1 MSRSSTMMTFQS
13 VKSRWKMDDKT
24 RSLLSRANT
33 ALIRYP
39 RFKSLHS
46 DIHECQEMSR
56 LANEP
61 QCMSLEGVTGAGKST
76 LMKDYVSLF
85 PRIEQTDG
93 TRIPIFYVET
103 PSPVTVKGMAA
114 TLLVHLGD
122 PAAHHGTLWSMNF
135 RLIRLMVDCQVEL
148 VILDDFHH
156 LIDKETNRILEQVS
170 DWLKVLI
177 KETGI
182 PFLVVG
188 IEGKVERILETN
200 AQLSRLFAV
209 RQTLEPFRCD
219 PSDETSIQEF
229 GRFVQYAEQAIG
241 VPLPVT
247 ISRLELLHRMH
258 YATEGVVGNLMNLL
272 RYATLLTRQ
281 SDQKSITLSSLA
293 TAFDKR
299 LAKHL
304 KKKSNPF
311 LTAPNEGFI
320 APETTSIESQ
330 TTGEFLYGK
339 RRNPSAAK
347 VLQAR

>member
-1 MSRSSTMMTFQS
+1 
-13 VKSRWKMDDKT
+13 MDDTT
-24 RSLLSRANT
+24 RSLLAQTNT

-39 RFKSLHS
+39 RFKALHS
-46 DIHECQEMSR
+46 DIRECQEMSR

-76 LMKDYVSLF
+76 LVQDYVALF

-93 TRIPIFYVET
+93 TRIPIFYAET

-114 TLLVHLGD
+114 TLLDRLGD
-122 PAAHHGTLWSMNF
+122 PGASHGTLWAMNF
-135 RLIRLMVDCQVEL
+135 RLIRLMMACQVEL

-209 RQTLEPFRCD
+209 RQTLQPFRFD
-219 PSDETSIQEF
+219 PSDAASIQEF
-229 GRFVQYAEQAIG
+229 GRFVLYAEQVIAM
-241 VPLPVT
+241 PLPT
-247 ISRLELLHRMH
+247 TLPRLELLHRLH
-258 YATEGVVGNLMNLL
+258 YATGGVVGNLMNWL
-272 RYATLLTRQ
+272 RYTAWLTRQ
-281 SDQKSITLSSLA
+281 RNQVAITWPTLA
-293 TAFDKR
+293 DAFDKR
-299 LAKHL
+299 LAKHV
-304 KKKSNPF
+304 KKTANPF
-311 LTAPNEGFI
+311 LSPQDEVFAAQPT
-320 APETTSIESQ
+320 ESDENPTRMWRQ
-330 TTGEFLYGK
+330 
-339 RRNPSAAK
+339 PSATE
-347 VLQAR
+347 VLHS

>member
-1 MSRSSTMMTFQS
+1 MKGRH
-13 VKSRWKMDDKT
+13 KMDNQT
-24 RSLLSRANT
+24 RSLLAQANT

-39 RFKSLHS
+39 RFKALHN
-46 DIHECQEMSR
+46 DIRECQEMSQ

-76 LMKDYVSLF
+76 LVRDYVALF

-93 TRIPIFYVET
+93 TRIPIFYAET

-114 TLLVHLGD
+114 TLLAHLGD
-122 PAAHHGTLWSMNF
+122 PAAHQGTLWTMNF
-135 RLIRLMVDCQVEL
+135 RLIRLMMDCQVEL

-188 IEGKVERILETN
+188 IEGKVERILEAN

-229 GRFVQYAEQAIG
+229 ARFVQYAEQVIG

-247 ISRLELLHRMH
+247 LSRLELLHRLH

-272 RYATLLTRQ
+272 RYAAWLTRQ
-281 SDQKSITLSSLA
+281 SNQEAITLATLA
-293 TAFDKR
+293 SAFDKR
-299 LAKHL
+299 LAKHV
-304 KKKSNPF
+304 KKMVNPF
-311 LTAPNEGFI
+311 LIAPNETLITAATVRDGN
-320 APETTSIESQ
+320 S
-330 TTGEFLYGK
+330 TGAFPDGK
-339 RRNPSAAK
+339 RRQPSAAE

>member
-1 MSRSSTMMTFQS
+1 MRCSGTSRRSWPK
-13 VKSRWKMDDKT
+13 KSRCKMNDET
-24 RSLLSRANT
+24 RSLLAQANT

-39 RFKSLHS
+39 RFKALHN
-46 DIHECQEMSR
+46 DIRECQEMSR

-76 LMKDYVSLF
+76 LVQDYVALF
-85 PRIEQTDG
+85 PRVEQSDG
-93 TRIPIFYVET
+93 TRIPIFYTET

-114 TLLVHLGD
+114 TLLAHLGD
-122 PAAHHGTLWSMNF
+122 PAAHHGTLWAMNF
-135 RLIRLMVDCQVEL
+135 RLIHLMMACQVEL

-188 IEGKVERILETN
+188 IEGKVERILDTN

-209 RQTLEPFRCD
+209 RQTLQPFRCD
-219 PSDETSIQEF
+219 PSDEGSVQEF
-229 GRFVQYAEQAIG
+229 ARFVQYAERVIG
-241 VPLPVT
+241 IPLPAT
-247 ISRLELLHRMH
+247 PPRLELLHRLH
-258 YATEGVVGNLMNLL
+258 YATGGVVGNLMNLL
-272 RYATLLTRQ
+272 RYAAWLTRQ
-281 SDQKSITLSSLA
+281 NDQEAMTLPILA

-299 LAKHL
+299 LAKHV
-304 KKKSNPF
+304 KKPANPF
-311 LTAPNEGFI
+311 LVAPNEAFV
-320 APETTSIESQ
+320 AEPVTNAENPAE
-330 TTGEFLYGK
+330 K
-339 RRNPSAAK
+339 RRQPSAAE

>member
-1 MSRSSTMMTFQS
+1 
-13 VKSRWKMDDKT
+13 MDNKT
-24 RSLLSRANT
+24 RSLLAQANT

-39 RFKSLHS
+39 RFKALHN
-46 DIHECQEMSR
+46 DIRECQEMSL

-76 LMKDYVSLF
+76 LVQDYVALF

-93 TRIPIFYVET
+93 TRIPIFYAET

-114 TLLVHLGD
+114 TLLARLGD
-122 PAAHHGTLWSMNF
+122 PAAYHGTLWAMNF
-135 RLIRLMVDCQVEL
+135 RLIHLMIDCQVEL

-209 RQTLEPFRCD
+209 RQTLQPFRFD
-219 PSDETSIQEF
+219 SSDEASIQEF
-229 GRFVQYAEQAIG
+229 ARFVQYSEQVIDM
-241 VPLPVT
+241 PLPT
-247 ISRLELLHRMH
+247 ALPRLELLYRLH

-272 RYATLLTRQ
+272 RYAAWLTRQ
-281 SDQKSITLSSLA
+281 RNQEAMSLPTLA
-293 TAFDKR
+293 TAFEKR
-299 LAKHL
+299 LAKHV
-304 KKKSNPF
+304 KKTTNPF
-311 LTAPNEGFI
+311 LTAPNEVFV
-320 APETTSIESQ
+320 AEPMDSDVSPTRM
-330 TTGEFLYGK
+330 
-339 RRNPSAAK
+339 RRQPSAADI
-347 VLQAR
+347 LHS

>member
-1 MSRSSTMMTFQS
+1 
-13 VKSRWKMDDKT
+13 MDDKT

-39 RFKSLHS
+39 RFKSLHN
-46 DIHECQEMSR
+46 DIRECQEMSQ

-76 LMKDYVSLF
+76 LMQDCAALF
-85 PRIEQTDG
+85 PRIEQSGG

-114 TLLVHLGD
+114 TLLTHLGD
-122 PAAHHGTLWSMNF
+122 PAAHYGTLWAMNF

-156 LIDKETNRILEQVS
+156 LIDQETDRILEQVS

-177 KETGI
+177 KETRI

-188 IEGKVERILETN
+188 IEGKVERILEAN

-209 RQTLEPFRCD
+209 RQTLKPFRCD

-229 GRFVQYAEQAIG
+229 GRFVQHAEQAIG

-247 ISRLELLHRMH
+247 ISRLELLHRLH

-281 SDQKSITLSSLA
+281 YDQESITLSTLA
-293 TAFDKR
+293 NAFDKR

-311 LTAPNEGFI
+311 LVAPNERFI
-320 APETTSIESQ
+320 TTEMPSIESQ
-330 TTGEFLYGK
+330 TTGSFSHRK
-339 RRNPSAAK
+339 RRNPSAAE
-347 VLQAR
+347 VLQTR